1 MADVGFPDDF
11 DPTPELR
18 KAMTKI
24 LQAVETWQKAVKGSD
39 NEAMWFSRLD
49 EVRKKAKNV
58 YDLMTDEL
66 VFPGKSQQAAYND
79 AVKAYLDLNDD
90 IQFSK
95 DTLPRPDLVDQAES
109 FIKSLKDFPEEAI
122 HGIGDAATKAV
133 DAIGEELRKLAA
145 SLAAG
150 ASGSAWEVLKKLWPW
165 ALGAVA
171 VVVAV
176 EFGPQIVKA
185 VKK

>member
-95 DTLPRPDLVDQAES
+95 DTLPRPDLLDQAAS
-109 FIKSLKDFPEEAI
+109 FVDSLKDFPADIIE
-122 HGIGDAATKAV
+122 GIGDAAKKAAAAAA
-133 DAIGEELRKLAA
+133 DAFNGTAEEI
-145 SLAAG
+145 
-150 ASGSAWEVLKKLWPW
+150 VKKLWPW
-165 ALGAVA
+165 AVGLIL

>member
-1 MADVGFPDDF
+1 MADIGFPDDF
-11 DPTPELR
+11 DPAPELR

-39 NEAMWFSRLD
+39 NESMWFARID

-58 YDLMTDEL
+58 YNIMSDEL

-95 DTLPRPDLVDQAES
+95 DTLPRPDLLDQAAS
-109 FIKSLKDFPEEAI
+109 FVDSLKDFPSEI
-122 HGIGDAATKAV
+122 IKGIGDASKKAADALGDAFNGTATEIV
-133 DAIGEELRKLAA
+133 
-145 SLAAG
+145 
-150 ASGSAWEVLKKLWPW
+150 KKLWPW
-165 ALGAVA
+165 AVGLIL